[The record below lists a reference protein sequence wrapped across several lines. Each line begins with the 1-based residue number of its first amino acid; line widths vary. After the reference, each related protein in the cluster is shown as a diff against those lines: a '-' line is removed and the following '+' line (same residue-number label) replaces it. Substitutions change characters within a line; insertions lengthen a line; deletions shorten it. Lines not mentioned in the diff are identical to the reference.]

1 MKNLTVEKNEKGVMT
16 VTIDCPD
23 SKVNK
28 VSSGLLAEI
37 SGLLDNMEKDTTV
50 KGLVIL
56 SGKDDN
62 FVVGADVDELDA
74 MKSKDEVVTYITK
87 AHNVLARIESLPYPV
102 VCGIHGNCLGGG
114 LELALVA
121 DYRIASDS
129 PKTSLGLPE
138 VQLGLIPA
146 AGGTQ
151 RLPRLIGLQM
161 HCPSCSRAGTSGQR
175 RPSRWASWMRW

>member
-1 MKNLTVEKNEKGVMT
+1 MKNLSFEKKDNGVAV

-23 SKVNK
+23 SRVNK

-37 SGLLDNMEKDTTV
+37 AGLLDEVGRDGTIRGM
-50 KGLVIL
+50 VIL

-62 FVVGADVDELDA
+62 FVVGADVDELNA
-74 MKSKDEVVTYITK
+74 MKGKDEVIAYITK
-87 AHNVLARIESLPYPV
+87 AHDVLKRIEALPFPV

-121 DYRIASDS
+121 NYRIATDS
-129 PKTSLGLPE
+129 PKTTLGLPE

-151 RLPRLIGLQM
+151 RLPRLIGLQNALPLM
-161 HCPSCSRAGTSGQR
+161 LTGR
-175 RPSRWASWMRW
+175 

>member
-1 MKNLTVEKNEKGVMT
+1 MKNLSVEKKDNGVAV

-37 SGLLDNMEKDTTV
+37 SSLLDDIGKDNTI
-50 KGLVIL
+50 KAMVIL

-62 FVVGADVDELDA
+62 FVVGADVDELNA
-74 MKSKDEVVTYITK
+74 MKSRDEVITYITK
-87 AHNVLARIESLPYPV
+87 AHTVLKRIEALPFPV

-114 LELALVA
+114 LELALVT

-129 PKTSLGLPE
+129 PK
-138 VQLGLIPA
+138 
-146 AGGTQ
+146 
-151 RLPRLIGLQM
+151 IG
-161 HCPSCSRAGTSGQR
+161 RAHV
-175 RPSRWASWMRW
+175 